1 MVVSPTPAGKSK
13 MPSHSLPDRITTD
26 VAMSWHTHPLVIG
39 SRSVGRHVSIG
50 HSGPASPVW
59 DVGADV
65 GRVTAVLAI
74 DGESPA
80 CI

>member
-26 VAMSWHTHPLVIG
+26 VAMSWHTHSLVTG
-39 SRSVGRHVSIG
+39 SRSVGRRVRIEPWL
-50 HSGPASPVW
+50 PASPVW

-65 GRVTAVLAI
+65 GRATAAL
-74 DGESPA
+74 DGESSA